1 MGFIK
6 DDQNIN
12 REGRPRGTK
21 NRTSEEIR
29 KTLLDFLDNNIDSL
43 QETYESL
50 DPKDRIRLLSLV
62 FRYTLSLPFDPE
74 NLSIEH
80 LEQIINY
87 LKNGQQKESIIS
99 SN

>member
-1 MGFIK
+1 MGLPK
-6 DDQNIN
+6 GQTNN
-12 REGRPRGTK
+12 PQGRPKGVK

-43 QETYESL
+43 QETYDKL

-62 FRYTLSLPFDPE
+62 LRYTLSLPFDPE
-74 NLSIEH
+74 NLSIDN

-87 LKNGQQKESIIS
+87 LKNGQKQENFVSR
-99 SN
+99 N